1 MKIKGFLKMAGII
14 AAAGLLLAGC
24 GSSAKVKLDPD
35 NPVTVTIWHYYN
47 GMQQSAFDELVDE
60 FNNTVGREQG
70 IFVNGHSQGKVEE
83 LEATVQASINK
94 EVGSEDVPNIFSS
107 YADTA
112 YAVEKMGL
120 LADLSQYMTKDEL
133 DTYVDSFVDEGRIG
147 DNGELKIF
155 PTAKSSEVLMMNKN
169 VWDVFSQAA
178 GVSLDDLKTMEGLVL
193 VAQKYYEWTDAKTP
207 DIPDDGKAFYGR
219 DALANL
225 FIIGSKQLGKDIFAV
240 ENGKV
245 TLNVDKDIMK
255 RIWDCYYVPLVK
267 GYFGAYGRFR
277 SDDLK
282 IGQIIAFTG
291 SSTSSM
297 YFPTEVEIEDTKEPI
312 DAITLPTP
320 IFEGGE
326 NYAVQQGAG
335 MVVTKGTKE
344 EEYASIEFLKWF
356 TQKENNMQFAC
367 TSGYLP
373 VQKEACSQ
381 EALDTFIQES
391 GMEISSK
398 TYDGL
403 LVGFDTINN
412 GHLYTNKAFDNGT
425 NARKILEYNLA
436 DKAAADRAAVE
447 ESLGQGKSLTEA
459 AAPFISDE
467 AFNQWFDTFNT
478 ALEDAVAGK

>member
-1 MKIKGFLKMAGII
+1 M
-14 AAAGLLLAGC
+14 LLAGC

-155 PTAKSSEVLMMNKN
+155 PTAKSSEVLTMNKN

-219 DALANL
+219 DAVANL

-291 SSTSSM
+291 SSHVIHA
-297 YFPTEVEIEDTKEPI
+297 YFR
-312 DAITLPTP
+312 
-320 IFEGGE
+320 
-326 NYAVQQGAG
+326 
-335 MVVTKGTKE
+335 
-344 EEYASIEFLKWF
+344 LK
-356 TQKENNMQFAC
+356 
-367 TSGYLP
+367 
-373 VQKEACSQ
+373 
-381 EALDTFIQES
+381 
-391 GMEISSK
+391 
-398 TYDGL
+398 
-403 LVGFDTINN
+403 
-412 GHLYTNKAFDNGT
+412 
-425 NARKILEYNLA
+425 
-436 DKAAADRAAVE
+436 
-447 ESLGQGKSLTEA
+447 
-459 AAPFISDE
+459 
-467 AFNQWFDTFNT
+467 
-478 ALEDAVAGK
+478 